1 MQVLEMRKWFKDL
14 KKNGK
19 WDQSLFKTLVN
30 LTNYQ
35 RAKGL
40 IHRLNFSQTLV
51 MIYRMKNINLIFR
64 FLVHYTIF
72 KIFKNN
78 IFEKNK

>member
-1 MQVLEMRKWFKDL
+1 MQVLEMRKWFEDL